1 MLIIRRKEHE
11 RMNIFK
17 SIKNLNRYELILWLT
32 SVVMLTVAFIINP
45 NKDLLNFIATLIGVT
60 SLILNAK
67 GDALGQVLMVIFSIL
82 YGIISFRFRYYGEMI
97 TYLGMTAP
105 IAAISVITWL
115 KNPYGEREV
124 KATHM
129 NPKKWTILI
138 LCTIVVTWIFYYI
151 LRFFDTP
158 NILFSTI
165 SITTSFLAAALT
177 MLRSPYYATFYSL
190 NDIVLIVL
198 WVLATFENPTYV
210 TMIMCFA
217 IFLVNDL
224 YGFYSWKKMRKRQEQ
239 W

>member
-138 LCTIVVTWIFYYI
+138 LCTIVVTWVFYYI

-198 WVLATFENPTYV
+198 WVLATFENPTYF

>member
-17 SIKNLNRYELILWLT
+17 SIKNLNRYEFILWLA
-32 SVVMLTVAFIINP
+32 SVAMLTVAFIINP

-138 LCTIVVTWIFYYI
+138 LCTIIVTWIFYYI
-151 LRFFDTP
+151 LKFFDTP

-198 WVLATFENPTYV
+198 WVLATFENPTYF

>member
-1 MLIIRRKEHE
+1 
-11 RMNIFK
+11 MNIFK
-17 SIKNLNRYELILWLT
+17 SIKNLNRYEFILWLA

>member
-1 MLIIRRKEHE
+1 
-11 RMNIFK
+11 MNIFK

-138 LCTIVVTWIFYYI
+138 FCTIIVTWIFYYI
-151 LRFFDTP
+151 LKFFDTP

-198 WVLATFENPTYV
+198 WVLATFENPTYF

>member
-17 SIKNLNRYELILWLT
+17 SIKNLNRYEFILWLA
-32 SVVMLTVAFIINP
+32 SVAMLTVAFIINP

-138 LCTIVVTWIFYYI
+138 LCTIVVTWVFYYI

-198 WVLATFENPTYV
+198 WVLATFENPTYF